1 MGSWACTYYEGD
13 NGIWHPPD
21 LFLFIFK
28 RNICTWYFSF
38 SLFIFFQNLIT
49 VQFSE
54 SIKSSKPQSSLKNFS
69 IILVNGHSILTHILY
84 IVDVLLYLKGSGF
97 VRPDPKRVDKAVSCC
112 VRVHAYELIPVNSL
126 KRKVCSKICFCLFI
140 CCCFLL
146 PLVFFTCSFFAYS
159 FFWPSYS
166 LFFICLFVQVL
177 IFWSP
182 SFFSLACQ
190 VIPHLLI
197 CLPPASKS
205 FQGVTHTLYWSGHL
219 VVKPGQMKYQAYHEL

>member
-1 MGSWACTYYEGD
+1 M
-13 NGIWHPPD
+13 
-21 LFLFIFK
+21 
-28 RNICTWYFSF
+28 
-38 SLFIFFQNLIT
+38 
-49 VQFSE
+49 QFSE

-84 IVDVLLYLKGSGF
+84 IVDVLLYLKGSGL

-146 PLVFFTCSFFAYS
+146 PFVFFTCSFFAYS

-166 LFFICLFVQVL
+166 LFSSVHLFRCSYSCLL
-177 IFWSP
+177 L
-182 SFFSLACQ
+182 FFSLACQ
-190 VIPHLLI
+190 VFPHLLI

-205 FQGVTHTLYWSGHL
+205 FQGGTHTLNWSGHL
-219 VVKPGQMKYQAYHEL
+219 VVEPM